1 MTINKEVGGVGKG
14 ESPLAARAPRTH
26 LNAPEDAVGVY
37 SVLGATEDG
46 RRVVITLVPCAV
58 AAKKAEQGSAWP
70 TGAIWK
76 CASAATGVFSK
87 SSQDKA
93 GCLPPST
100 GAILEAGPCEGWSWL
115 STLPSPH
122 RLGLCLPQTSPEKS
136 QWQDF
141 IPSKLFT
148 ISMAERTAAT
158 ISGMSRCLKFTSS
171 TTNFCRHLMTQFLPD
186 STKKG
191 ITQEGMSHPQKWGSH
206 ICDPTP
212 LILQISF
219 PDQLYSS
226 QPTPAIG
233 GHWIIF
239 LQHQTH
245 QSPSRYSG

>member
-1 MTINKEVGGVGKG
+1 MPLKTPWVCILYWAPQRMGVVWLSLSYPAPWLQRRQNKAQRGPQAPFGNVHLQQQECFLKAHRTKLGVCLLPLGLFWKQGLAKGG
-14 ESPLAARAPRTH
+14 
-26 LNAPEDAVGVY
+26 
-37 SVLGATEDG
+37 
-46 RRVVITLVPCAV
+46 
-58 AAKKAEQGSAWP
+58 
-70 TGAIWK
+70 
-76 CASAATGVFSK
+76 
-87 SSQDKA
+87 A
-93 GCLPPST
+93 GC
-100 GAILEAGPCEGWSWL
+100 

-122 RLGLCLPQTSPEKS
+122 RLGLCLPQTSREKS

-191 ITQEGMSHPQKWGSH
+191 ITQEGMSHPRKWGSH

-212 LILQISF
+212 LNLQISF

-233 GHWIIF
+233 AHWIIF
-239 LQHQTH
+239 LQHQTD